1 MRAKE
6 YAGLALG
13 AFAVAAGGC
22 TTLERLAPPGFV
34 KYEDLAGDKP
44 KNAVI
49 QERVKAV
56 KDARD
61 ARYPNLSEQPSAA
74 PTPMPAE
81 ERKAHLD
88 MLVVAGSTLTEQI
101 AADRTA
107 AAVDL
112 SEGVAMAGAPGLLD
126 PISAAAALKAA
137 IEADKLAA
145 AADKAANQ

>member
-6 YAGLALG
+6 YAALALG
-13 AFAVAAGGC
+13 LFAIANGGC

-49 QERVKAV
+49 QQRVKAV
-56 KDARD
+56 KTARD
-61 ARYPNLSEQPSAA
+61 ARYPVLSEQPTTA
-74 PTPMPAE
+74 PVSMPVAE
-81 ERKAHLD
+81 RDALVKVLD
-88 MLVVAGSTLTEQI
+88 EAGTALNTDV
-101 AADRTA
+101 AADRAGA
-107 AAVDL
+107 AAEL
-112 SEGVAMAGAPGLLD
+112 SEGVTVPGASGLLD
-126 PISAAAALKAA
+126 PISAAASLKAA